1 MKSHLWPIII
11 LTAFA
16 LIGVKA
22 LLHAG
27 WYTSHDGEH
36 QLVRQYVFDRAVK
49 AGHIP
54 PRVDRQLFNG
64 LGYPLF
70 TFTYQI
76 PFIIGEPFRLM
87 GLSTQDT
94 VKLVFILTY
103 IASGLAMYLFIQ
115 DLWGKKAGLL
125 AAWLY
130 LWAPYRFSVIF
141 VRASLGEHVA
151 LVFVPLV
158 LWSLNH
164 KRLTRKR
171 VLVGALSLAGLILS
185 HVMATQIFLPLIGL
199 FGLSMF
205 FNSKNKLLLARRYAL
220 MAILGLGLTSYYLLP
235 ALTHRSDIQGLNR
248 HFYAEHF
255 VTLKQ
260 LVYSPWGYTF
270 SQVGTANDGMSF
282 QVGLAQWPVIGLV
295 LVVLVT
301 NFDFSAAAL
310 ALGFFGA
317 IFMMLDSSSWLW
329 NSLVKRYFVV
339 DIPWRFLAVAI
350 FASAALAGFVITR
363 LKSVVR
369 ITAVVG
375 LVILALYNNRNYLR
389 VNKYI
394 DYPDSQLAA
403 YRGTSNSYDEYQSV
417 FTGQALLKRQDL
429 PQAEVIS
436 GSADITVNWA
446 APHQLL
452 LTVQSQ
458 TAVVVQ
464 LNTIYFPG
472 WTLTVD
478 NQPQDIKSSLSEGVP
493 RIKLEPGNHLVTLVY
508 RQTPMMRLGNIISLI
523 SVAAV
528 AALVLI

>member
-11 LTAFA
+11 LTILA

-22 LLHAG
+22 LFHAG

-36 QLVRQYVFDRAVK
+36 QLVRQYVFDRAVR
-49 AGHIP
+49 AGHVP

-70 TFTYQI
+70 TFTYQM
-76 PFIIGEPFRLM
+76 PFIIGEPFKLM

-125 AAWLY
+125 SGFLY
-130 LWAPYRFSVIF
+130 LWVPYRFSVMF

-151 LVFVPLV
+151 LVFVPLI

-171 VLVGALSLAGLILS
+171 IAVGALSLAGLILS
-185 HVMATQIFLPLIGL
+185 HVMATQIFLPLIIL
-199 FGLSMF
+199 FGLGRRY
-205 FNSKNKLLLARRYAL
+205 LLLIV
-220 MAILGLGLTSYYLLP
+220 ILGLGLTGYYLLP

-248 HFYAEHF
+248 HFYADHF

-282 QVGLAQWPVIGLV
+282 QVGLAQWLVMGLA

-301 NFDFSAAAL
+301 SFDFSAAAL
-310 ALGFFGA
+310 ALSFFLA

-339 DIPWRFLAVAI
+339 DIPWRFLAAAVVVP
-350 FASAALAGFVITR
+350 AALAGFVITR
-363 LKSVVR
+363 LKSVFR

-375 LVILALYNNRNYLR
+375 LVILAVYNNRNYLR

-394 DYPDSQLAA
+394 DYPDSQLAV

-417 FTGQALLKRQDL
+417 FTSQALLKRQDV
-429 PQAEVIS
+429 PQAEVVS
-436 GSADITVNWA
+436 GSADITINRS
-446 APHQLL
+446 APDQLL
-452 LTVQSQ
+452 LTVQVQ
-458 TAVVVQ
+458 ADAVVQ

-478 NQPQDIKSSLSEGVP
+478 NQPQNIKSSLSEGVP
-493 RIKLEPGNHLVTLVY
+493 RVTLEPGSHLVTLVY

>member
-11 LTAFA
+11 LVVFA

-22 LLHAG
+22 LFHAG

-36 QLVRQYVFDRAVK
+36 QLVRQYVFDRAVR
-49 AGHIP
+49 AGHVP

-76 PFIIGEPFRLM
+76 PFIIGEPFKLM

-103 IASGLAMYLFIQ
+103 IASGLTMYLFIQ

-125 AAWLY
+125 SGFLY
-130 LWAPYRFSVIF
+130 LWAPYRFSVMF

-151 LVFVPLV
+151 LVFVPLI

-171 VLVGALSLAGLILS
+171 IAVGALSLAGLILS
-185 HVMATQIFLPLIGL
+185 HVMATQIFLPLIIL
-199 FGLSMF
+199 FGLGRRY
-205 FNSKNKLLLARRYAL
+205 LLLIV
-220 MAILGLGLTSYYLLP
+220 ILGLGLTSYYLLP

-248 HFYAEHF
+248 HFYADHF

-282 QVGLAQWPVIGLV
+282 QVGLAQWLVMGLA

-301 NFDFSAAAL
+301 SFDFSAAAL
-310 ALGFFGA
+310 ALSFLVA
-317 IFMMLDSSSWLW
+317 IMMMLDSSSWLW

-339 DIPWRFLAVAI
+339 DIPWRFLAAAVVVP
-350 FASAALAGFVITR
+350 AALAGFVITR
-363 LKSVVR
+363 LKSVFR

-375 LVILALYNNRNYLR
+375 LIILAVYNNRNYLR

-403 YRGTSNSYDEYQSV
+403 YRDTSNSYDEYQSV
-417 FTGQALLKRQDL
+417 FTSQALLKRQDVS
-429 PQAEVIS
+429 QAEVVS
-436 GSADITVNWA
+436 GSADITINRS
-446 APHQLL
+446 APDQLL
-452 LTVQSQ
+452 LTVQVQ
-458 TAVVVQ
+458 AAAVVQ

-478 NQPQDIKSSLSEGVP
+478 NQPQNIKSSLSEGVP
-493 RIKLEPGNHLVTLVY
+493 RVTLEPGSHLVTLVY

>member
-1 MKSHLWPIII
+1 MKSHFWPIII
-11 LTAFA
+11 LIAFA

-22 LLHAG
+22 LFHAG

-36 QLVRQYVFDRAVK
+36 QLVRQYVFDRAVR

-70 TFTYQI
+70 TFTYQM
-76 PFIIGEPFRLM
+76 PFIIGEPFKLM

-103 IASGLAMYLFIQ
+103 IASGLTMYFFIQ

-125 AAWLY
+125 SGFLY

-151 LVFVPLV
+151 LVFVPLI

-171 VLVGALSLAGLILS
+171 IAVGALSLAGLILS
-185 HVMATQIFLPLIGL
+185 HVMATQIFLPLIIL
-199 FGLSMF
+199 FGLGRRY
-205 FNSKNKLLLARRYAL
+205 LLLIV
-220 MAILGLGLTSYYLLP
+220 ILGLGLTSYYLLP

-248 HFYAEHF
+248 HFYADHF

-282 QVGLAQWPVIGLV
+282 QVGLAQWLVMGLA

-301 NFDFSAAAL
+301 SFDFSAAAL
-310 ALGFFGA
+310 ALSFLVA
-317 IFMMLDSSSWLW
+317 IMMMLDSSSWLW

-339 DIPWRFLAVAI
+339 DIPWRFLAAAVVVP
-350 FASAALAGFVITR
+350 AALAGFVITR
-363 LKSVVR
+363 LKSLFR

-375 LVILALYNNRNYLR
+375 LIILAVYNNRNYLR

-417 FTGQALLKRQDL
+417 FTSQALLKRQDV
-429 PQAEVIS
+429 PQAEVVS
-436 GSADITVNWA
+436 GSADITINRS
-446 APHQLL
+446 APDQLL
-452 LTVQSQ
+452 LTVQVQ
-458 TAVVVQ
+458 ADAVVQ

-478 NQPQDIKSSLSEGVP
+478 NQPQNIKSSLSEGVP
-493 RIKLEPGNHLVTLVY
+493 RVTLEPGNHLVTLVY

>member
-1 MKSHLWPIII
+1 MKSHFWPIII

-22 LLHAG
+22 LFHAG

-36 QLVRQYVFDRAVK
+36 QLVRQYVFDRAVR

-70 TFTYQI
+70 TFTYQM

-87 GLSTQDT
+87 SLSTQDT

-103 IASGLAMYLFIQ
+103 IASGLTMYLFIQ

-125 AAWLY
+125 AGFLY

-151 LVFVPLV
+151 LVFVPLL
-158 LWSLNH
+158 LWSLNY
-164 KRLTRKR
+164 KRLGRKR
-171 VLVGALSLAGLILS
+171 LVVGALSLAGLILS

-199 FGLSMF
+199 FGLGMF
-205 FNSKNKLLLARRYAL
+205 FKAKNKLLLAGRYVL

-248 HFYAEHF
+248 HFYADHF

-282 QVGLAQWPVIGLV
+282 QVGLAQWLVIGLA
-295 LVVLVT
+295 LI
-301 NFDFSAAAL
+301 AL
-310 ALGFFGA
+310 AVNFEFISAPLLLSFVVA
-317 IFMMLDSSSWLW
+317 IMMMLDSSSWLW

-339 DIPWRFLAVAI
+339 DIPWRFLAVAVV
-350 FASAALAGFVITR
+350 APAALAGWVASRI
-363 LKSVVR
+363 KSVFR
-369 ITAVVG
+369 ITIVVG

-417 FTGQALLKRQDL
+417 FTSQTLLKRQNL

-436 GSADITVNWA
+436 GSADITVNRS
-446 APHQLL
+446 APDQLL

-458 TAVVVQ
+458 TAAVVQ

-472 WTLTVD
+472 WTLAVD
-478 NQPQDIKSSLSEGVP
+478 NQTRDIKSSLSEGVP
-493 RIKLEPGNHLVTLVY
+493 RVKLEPGSHLVTLVY

>member
-11 LTAFA
+11 LTIFA
-16 LIGVKA
+16 LIGIKA
-22 LLHAG
+22 LFHAG

-36 QLVRQYVFDRAVK
+36 QLVRQYVFDRAVR
-49 AGHIP
+49 AGHVP
-54 PRVDRQLFNG
+54 PRVDRQLFND

-76 PFIIGEPFRLM
+76 PFIIGEPFKLM

-103 IASGLAMYLFIQ
+103 IASGLTMYLFIQ

-125 AAWLY
+125 SGFLY

-151 LVFVPLV
+151 LVFVPLI

-171 VLVGALSLAGLILS
+171 IAVGALSLAGLILS
-185 HVMATQIFLPLIGL
+185 HVMATQIFLPLIIL
-199 FGLSMF
+199 FGLGRRY
-205 FNSKNKLLLARRYAL
+205 LLLIV
-220 MAILGLGLTSYYLLP
+220 ILGLGLTSYYLLP

-248 HFYAEHF
+248 HFYADHF

-282 QVGLAQWPVIGLV
+282 QVGLAQWGVILIATFLV
-295 LVVLVT
+295 IKRKDEFITGALLLSFLV
-301 NFDFSAAAL
+301 
-310 ALGFFGA
+310 A

-339 DIPWRFLAVAI
+339 DIPWRFLAAAVVVP
-350 FASAALAGFVITR
+350 AALAGFVITR
-363 LKSVVR
+363 LKSVFR
-369 ITAVVG
+369 IAAVVG
-375 LVILALYNNRNYLR
+375 LIILAVYNNRNYLR

-394 DYPDSQLAA
+394 DYPDSQLAV

-417 FTGQALLKRQDL
+417 FTSQALLKRQNL
-429 PQAEVIS
+429 SQAEVIS
-436 GSADITVNWA
+436 GSAGITVNRS
-446 APHQLL
+446 APDQLL
-452 LTVQSQ
+452 LTVQTQ
-458 TAVVVQ
+458 AAAVVQ

-478 NQPQDIKSSLSEGVP
+478 NQPQDIRSSLSEGVP
-493 RIKLEPGNHLVTLVY
+493 RLTLKPGEHQVNLVY